1 MTFDDA
7 RPQIP
12 DGALYID
19 RDGVIVAV
27 SAAAD
32 PPPPGFEAANRVE
45 TGADA
50 VVYPGLIDLHNHI
63 AYNCLSLWIA
73 PDRTQPW
80 TARDQWPLDPDY
92 LPSIT
97 LPVNALC
104 AANGK
109 AVLKY
114 VECKAVVGG
123 VTAIQGSSKVGRPF
137 EGWMVRNVEY
147 ETFGTGVV
155 RVRQA
160 VFPLTE
166 EREFRKLRRQLDA
179 GDAFVYHLSEGTDPV
194 LRADYDAIGG
204 HDCLAPRFVGI
215 HCTALGDAQFADWHP
230 RGGSIVWSPFSNLWL
245 YGATTDIAAARA
257 RGMRICLGSDWSPSG
272 SKNLLGELKVADLYN
287 RSSLGGLL
295 SDEEIC
301 RMVTCNP
308 ADALGWE
315 DRLGRLRAGC
325 RGDFVVLERRE
336 DDVHRNLLLAL
347 ERDVRLVAINGYPMY
362 GVGELMAAGGG
373 GQPGADRGRTGA
385 AAHDLAAR
393 RSHRGR
399 RHELAGGARRARA
412 RARGCRR
419 RAAGGDRAGRRRGRA
434 PADGAR
440 QALGHAGRDGPARR
454 RPGRGT
460 DRAAGLTRARRGDL
474 RGDRSRRHPR
484 RPVERAARLLG
495 ALSTLRGNQPAGAAL
510 AAAGLFAPGMV
521 APPLPAG
528 AVAPPVG
535 SDEPVVAAGGAVVAA
550 G

>member
-1 MTFDDA
+1 M
-7 RPQIP
+7 
-12 DGALYID
+12 
-19 RDGVIVAV
+19 AV

-32 PPPPGFEAANRVE
+32 PPPPGFEAANRVDA
-45 TGADA
+45 GADA
-50 VVYPGLIDLHNHI
+50 IVYPGLIDLHNHI
-63 AYNCLSLWIA
+63 AYNCLSLWVA

-92 LPSIT
+92 PPSIT

-179 GDAFVYHLSEGTDPV
+179 GDAFVYHLSEGTDPR
-194 LRADYDAIGG
+194 LRADYDAIGSR
-204 HDCLAPRFVGI
+204 DCLAPRFVGI

-272 SKNLLGELKVADLYN
+272 SKNLLGELKVADLHN
-287 RSSLGGLL
+287 RSTLGGLL

-325 RGDFVVLERRE
+325 RGDLVVLARRE
-336 DDVHRNLLLAL
+336 DDVYRNLLRAL
-347 ERDVRLVAINGYPMY
+347 EQDVLLVAINGYPMY
-362 GVGELMAAGGG
+362 GVGELMAAAAAVSPEPIQVGPGLERVISLRDERIEDADMSWPEVLAALEHVRTDAVGAQEAAVARAGGPDAHLRMVPDKPWDT
-373 GQPGADRGRTGA
+373 PGAGGPPAT
-385 AAHDLAAR
+385 DLAA
-393 RSHRGR
+393 
-399 RHELAGGARRARA
+399 ARI
-412 RARGCRR
+412 GPLDSLVHDESWF
-419 RAAGGDRAGRRRGRA
+419 AAIDRAVIHGGRLSGLRTYWGR
-434 PADGAR
+434 
-440 QALGHAGRDGPARR
+440 
-454 RPGRGT
+454 
-460 DRAAGLTRARRGDL
+460 
-474 RGDRSRRHPR
+474 
-484 RPVERAARLLG
+484 
-495 ALSTLRGNQPAGAAL
+495 
-510 AAAGLFAPGMV
+510 
-521 APPLPAG
+521 
-528 AVAPPVG
+528 
-535 SDEPVVAAGGAVVAA
+535 
-550 G
+550 